1 MDPEIPPQLG
11 HSLVDDHLHY
21 TYPYYSPYYYS
32 DWYYNTPGSGAVG
45 VVFFLIF
52 FFGIFI
58 CIFWS
63 WSDDDGNC
71 GTTST
76 THKKVVHHVVE
87 NTRVQRPLLQ
97 EMKREKPSAPVLA
110 PVQPKVVSQEAV
122 AKPYKPL
129 RPYAPPKPV
138 SINIGAQRGWTPR
151 QINMVSQVTVESFFI
166 MLEREIQSK
175 LKQKKNPRITASAL
189 INLRKKVVPG
199 ESDVILLQKYI
210 VMDIYNVKK
219 ADILMIS
226 DNNQLKAINIIALLT
241 GFVGGY
247 KDLPDNIMLWV
258 TDFVL

>member
-1 MDPEIPPQLG
+1 MEQQVLG
-11 HSLVDDHLHY
+11 HPYPDDHVHA
-21 TYPYYSPYYYS
+21 YPYYSPYYYY
-32 DWYYNTPGSGAVG
+32 DWYYGTPGSDAVG
-45 VVFFLIF
+45 IVFFLIF

-71 GTTST
+71 GTGST
-76 THKKVVHHVVE
+76 VQHKVVHHVDS
-87 NTRVQRPLLQ
+87 RVKRPLLQ
-97 EMKREKPSAPVLA
+97 EMSRDKPSAPVLT
-110 PVQPKVVSQEAV
+110 PVSKPKVVDAEATR
-122 AKPYKPL
+122 PYKPL

-138 SINIGAQRGWTPR
+138 AIDLGPQRGWTQK
-151 QINMVSQVTVESFFI
+151 QINMITTITVESFFI
-166 MLEREIQSK
+166 MLEREIQAK
-175 LKQKKNPRITASAL
+175 IKQKKNPRIVASAL

-210 VMDIYNVKK
+210 AMDIYNVKK
-219 ADILMIS
+219 ADILTIS
-226 DNNQLKAINIIALLT
+226 KNNQLKAINIIALLT

>member
-1 MDPEIPPQLG
+1 MEQQVLG
-11 HSLVDDHLHY
+11 HPYTDDHVHA
-21 TYPYYSPYYYS
+21 YPYYSPYYYY
-32 DWYYNTPGSGAVG
+32 DWYYNTPGSDAVG
-45 VVFFLIF
+45 IVFFLIF

-71 GTTST
+71 GTST
-76 THKKVVHHVVE
+76 TVKHKVVHHVDA
-87 NTRVQRPLLQ
+87 RVQRPLIQ
-97 EMKREKPSAPVLA
+97 EMERTPPLA
-110 PVQPKVVSQEAV
+110 PKEQPKVVSKEAT
-122 AKPYKPL
+122 APYKPL

-138 SINIGAQRGWTPR
+138 AIDLGPQRGWTQR
-151 QINMVSQVTVESFFI
+151 QITMVTQITVESFFI
-166 MLEREIQSK
+166 MLEREIQAK
-175 LKQKKNPRITASAL
+175 IKQKKNPRIVASAL

-210 VMDIYNVKK
+210 AMDIYNVKK
-219 ADILMIS
+219 ADILTIS
-226 DNNQLKAINIIALLT
+226 KNNQLKAINIIALLT

>member
-1 MDPEIPPQLG
+1 M
-11 HSLVDDHLHY
+11 
-21 TYPYYSPYYYS
+21 
-32 DWYYNTPGSGAVG
+32 
-45 VVFFLIF
+45 
-52 FFGIFI
+52 
-58 CIFWS
+58 
-63 WSDDDGNC
+63 
-71 GTTST
+71 

-87 NTRVQRPLLQ
+87 NTRVQRPLLK
-97 EMKREKPSAPVLA
+97 EMKRVEPSAPVLT

-151 QINMVSQVTVESFFI
+151 QINMVSQITVDSFFI
-166 MLEREIQSK
+166 MLEKEIQNK

-189 INLRKKVVPG
+189 INLRRKVVPG

-210 VMDIYNVKK
+210 AMDIYNVKK